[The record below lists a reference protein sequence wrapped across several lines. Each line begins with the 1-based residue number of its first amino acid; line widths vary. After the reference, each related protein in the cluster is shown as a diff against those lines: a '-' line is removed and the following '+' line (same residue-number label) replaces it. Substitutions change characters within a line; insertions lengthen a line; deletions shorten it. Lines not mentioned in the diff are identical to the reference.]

1 MGASHPG
8 LGLAGQAGL
17 QRGAPPAPLRADR
30 VDAPSGAGARTRDI
44 RFPPQGSAAT
54 AVLNGLGRHSRTHP
68 AIKHVATHFDRK
80 IALEDVAALCR
91 LSPTQFCR
99 VFRQE
104 QATSFGQYL
113 LRYRL
118 ARACESL
125 AHPGALAKEVAYAV
139 GFNDLSYFTWAF
151 KRQLGLTPSEYRGR
165 AR

>member
-1 MGASHPG
+1 M
-8 LGLAGQAGL
+8 
-17 QRGAPPAPLRADR
+17 
-30 VDAPSGAGARTRDI
+30 
-44 RFPPQGSAAT
+44 
-54 AVLNGLGRHSRTHP
+54 
-68 AIKHVATHFDRK
+68 ATHFDRK

-104 QATSFGQYL
+104 QATSFNQYL